1 MGTSFIMICL
11 VVLSGLVAA
20 VCAEADPQLGYGYG
34 VGLKSAPCVN
44 AYNHPVPCNGY
55 HGVYG
60 AGVYGAGVYGK
71 RDADAQIGYGIGLK
85 NAPCVNAYNH
95 PVPCNGV
102 HGVYGA
108 GVYGKRDA
116 DAQILGGAGIYGAG
130 VYRGYAHAVA
140 ATPYGLTHSSNVGL
154 CHNFVGA
161 QVPC

>member
-44 AYNHPVPCNGY
+44 T
-55 HGVYG
+55 
-60 AGVYGAGVYGK
+60 
-71 RDADAQIGYGIGLK
+71 
-85 NAPCVNAYNH
+85 YNH

-102 HGVYGA
+102 HGVFGAGVYGAGVYGA

-130 VYRGYAHAVA
+130 VYHGYAHAVA
-140 ATPYGLTHSSNVGL
+140 ATPYGLTHSANVGL